1 MDPTKHTT
9 FSTTSKTL
17 DTDTQSWKNSG
28 KQPSPQPSVTELS
41 HHRVPSNAS
50 QDAVPPAKDGPQWVT
65 GTKLAALSFLVAA
78 AMFLIMLD
86 TSIIATAVS
95 AVLTNTLK
103 PDTN

>member
-9 FSTTSKTL
+9 FSTTSKPL
-17 DTDTQSWKNSG
+17 DTDTQPWKNSG
-28 KQPSPQPSVTELS
+28 KQPSPQPSITELS

-50 QDAVPPAKDGPQWVT
+50 ENAVPPAKNGPQWVT
-65 GTKLAALSFLVAA
+65 GMKLAALSFLVAA

-95 AVLTNTLK
+95 PVVPNTLK
-103 PDTN
+103 PDTD